1 MFPNDTPDLP
11 DFDGPKARAGV
22 VAKRVEPELGDR
34 LVSLH
39 MNMQR
44 FVAIAGVEKESIRT
58 LAQYRRH
65 GAMVSDFGGRVRGA

>member
-1 MFPNDTPDLP
+1 MYPDDTPNLP

-39 MNMQR
+39 
-44 FVAIAGVEKESIRT
+44 VELTSALFR
-58 LAQYRRH
+58 AN
-65 GAMVSDFGGRVRGA
+65 